1 MNIHFDTHTQV
12 PAFTTDL
19 AVSGQTA
26 SSQDARGASL
36 LAGEGVTFAASG
48 LADVDGVT
56 AEIEAA
62 LTRDDDLGRLMD
74 RAFNLP
80 APPMPAFGD

>member
-1 MNIHFDTHTQV
+1 MNIHFDTHTHA

-19 AVSGQTA
+19 SATGQTA